1 MLTEPS
7 AILEIV
13 QGNIMSIRTSQQ
25 INIIVSMYLGYAAMM
40 ICRQMVTILS
50 PALLADDTLGLTKT
64 NLGDF
69 AAYGTLGALVGKLIW
84 GPLADKIGGRFTFL
98 IGILLTALF
107 IIAFGLSPNVMAFTG
122 FSFLLYCT
130 KSSGW
135 PGMTKLIG
143 EWFHPQHYGRVW
155 SILAT
160 SSRFSVVL
168 ATLFFGWLL
177 SFMHWR
183 TVAFIAAV
191 FAFIIFIGCYFYL
204 KEKPEDPDFFKVDES
219 NIDINANNPELAI
232 ASKQALNN
240 KYNHPLK
247 GTGTVDGLVAFAKS
261 PRVWL
266 VVIMLM
272 VLTCMMAFLDFVA
285 VYLMESYQ
293 LTPSQAAMASTV
305 FPVGSLIGLLASIA
319 FYDRFSKRGIR
330 TVLTIALTLSLL
342 SVLTLQYLPL
352 FNLSAELNYSVAL
365 GAIFLFAFSISPAYY
380 LPMSIFSIEYGGPH
394 SATLVCLIDAFGFA
408 ASATFAFIGGRL
420 ADSEGGWSSFM
431 NMLILISAV
440 GIISVWAFMHSE
452 YSAAKQGSHLNHANS
467 EDVTTINKTII

>member
-1 MLTEPS
+1 
-7 AILEIV
+7 
-13 QGNIMSIRTSQQ
+13 MSNRPPQQ
-25 INIIVSMYLGYAAMM
+25 MNIIIAMYLGYAAMM

-50 PALLADDTLGLTKT
+50 PALLADEALALTKT
-64 NLGDF
+64 NIGDF

-84 GPLADKIGGRFTFL
+84 GPLADKFGGRFTML
-98 IGILLTALF
+98 VGIFLTALF
-107 IIAFGLSPNVMAFTG
+107 IIAFGLSPNVMIFTG

-135 PGMTKLIG
+135 PAMTKLIG
-143 EWFHPQHYGRVW
+143 QWYHPQGYGRVW

-160 SSRFSVVL
+160 SSRLSVVL

-183 TVAFIAAV
+183 TVAFIAAA
-191 FAFIIFIGCYFYL
+191 FALVIFVGCYFYL
-204 KEKPEDPDFFKVDES
+204 QETPEEPDFFKVDENKSSS
-219 NIDINANNPELAI
+219 NTNDDSNTDKNRNADNFESALAE
-232 ASKQALNN
+232 KKALENR
-240 KYNHPLK
+240 YNHPLK
-247 GTGTVDGLVAFAKS
+247 NTSPVAGIVNFAKS

-285 VYLMESYQ
+285 IYLMESYQ

-305 FPVGSLIGLLASIA
+305 FPVGSLVGLLTAIA
-319 FYDRFSKRGIR
+319 FYDRFSKQGIR
-330 TVLTIALTLSLL
+330 TVLTISLMLSLL

-352 FNLSAELNYSVAL
+352 FNLNTQLNYLVAL
-365 GAIFLFAFSISPAYY
+365 VAIFIFAFSISPAYY
-380 LPMSIFSIEYGGPH
+380 LPMSIFSIEYGGRH

-408 ASATFAFIGGRL
+408 ASAIFAFIGGRL
-420 ADSEGGWSSFM
+420 ADSAGGWSSFM

-440 GIISVWAFMHSE
+440 GIVAVWAFMQAE
-452 YSAAKQGSHLNHANS
+452 YRAAKQGSYV
-467 EDVTTINKTII
+467 E

>member
-1 MLTEPS
+1 
-7 AILEIV
+7 
-13 QGNIMSIRTSQQ
+13 MSNRPSQQ
-25 INIIVSMYLGYAAMM
+25 MNILFSMYLGYAAMM
-40 ICRQMVTILS
+40 VCRQMVTILS
-50 PALLADDTLGLTKT
+50 PAMLADETLELTKT

-69 AAYGTLGALVGKLIW
+69 AAYGTLGALAGKIIW
-84 GPLADKIGGRFTFL
+84 GPIADKFGGRFTLL
-98 IGILLTALF
+98 IGIFFTALF
-107 IIAFGLSPNVMAFTG
+107 IIAFGLSPNVIAFSG
-122 FSFLLYCT
+122 FSFLLYCS

-135 PGMTKLIG
+135 PGMTKLVG
-143 EWFHPQHYGRVW
+143 EWYHPQHYGQVW

-168 ATLFFGWLL
+168 ATLFFGWLM

-183 TVAFIAAV
+183 TVAFITAV
-191 FAFIIFIGCYFYL
+191 FALVIFIGCYFYL
-204 KEKPEDPDFFKVDES
+204 KETPETTHFFTEDES
-219 NIDINANNPELAI
+219 NITTPELI
-232 ASKQALNN
+232 NASKQALNN

-247 GTGTVDGLVAFAKS
+247 GSGTLDGLLVFAQS

-305 FPVGSLIGLLASIA
+305 FPVGSLAGLLASIA

-330 TVLTIALTLSLL
+330 TVLTIALILSLL

-352 FNLSAELNYSVAL
+352 FNFGAELNYPIAL

-408 ASATFAFIGGRL
+408 ASAAFAFIGGRL
-420 ADSEGGWSSFM
+420 ADSAGGWSSFM

-452 YSAAKQGSHLNHANS
+452 YKAEKQGRHLNHS
-467 EDVTTINKTII
+467 LD

>member
-1 MLTEPS
+1 M
-7 AILEIV
+7 AILTTV
-13 QGNIMSIRTSQQ
+13 QRVIMSNRPPQQ
-25 INIIVSMYLGYAAMM
+25 LNILVSMYMGYAAMM

-50 PALLADDTLGLTKT
+50 PALLADESLGLTKT

-98 IGILLTALF
+98 IGIFLTAVF
-107 IIAFGLSPNVMAFTG
+107 VIAFGLSPNVMAFTG

-135 PGMTKLIG
+135 PGLTKLVG
-143 EWFHPQHYGRVW
+143 EWYHPQHYGRAW
-155 SILAT
+155 SILST
-160 SSRFSVVL
+160 SSRLSVVL

-183 TVAFIAAV
+183 TVAFIASV
-191 FAFIIFIGCYFYL
+191 FALVILVGCYFYL
-204 KEKPEDPDFFKVDES
+204 KEKPEDPNFFKEDET
-219 NIDINANNPELAI
+219 NADNLELTI

-240 KYNHPLK
+240 KYNHPLQ
-247 GTGTVDGLVAFAKS
+247 GTGTIDGLVAFAKS

-285 VYLMESYQ
+285 VYLMESYR

-305 FPVGSLIGLLASIA
+305 FPVGSLTGLLASIA

-330 TVLTIALTLSLL
+330 TVLTIALMLSLL

-352 FNLSAELNYSVAL
+352 FNLSAELNYLVAL
-365 GAIFLFAFSISPAYY
+365 GAIFLFALSISPAYY

-420 ADSEGGWSSFM
+420 ADSSGGWSSFM

-452 YSAAKQGSHLNHANS
+452 YKAASRV
-467 EDVTTINKTII
+467 DV

>member
-1 MLTEPS
+1 MSKRPPQQLN
-7 AILEIV
+7 IL
-13 QGNIMSIRTSQQ
+13 
-25 INIIVSMYLGYAAMM
+25 VSMYLGYAAMM

-50 PALLADDTLGLTKT
+50 PALLADESLGLTKT

-98 IGILLTALF
+98 IGIFLTALF
-107 IIAFGLSPNVMAFTG
+107 VIAFGISPNLMAFTV

-135 PGMTKLIG
+135 PGLTKLVG
-143 EWFHPQHYGRVW
+143 EWYHPQHYGRAW
-155 SILAT
+155 SILST
-160 SSRFSVVL
+160 SSRLSVVL

-183 TVAFIAAV
+183 TVAFIASA
-191 FAFIIFIGCYFYL
+191 FALVILVGCYFYL
-204 KEKPEDPDFFKVDES
+204 KDKPEDPDFFKEDET
-219 NIDINANNPELAI
+219 NADNLELTI

-240 KYNHPLK
+240 KYNHPLQ
-247 GTGTVDGLVAFAKS
+247 GTGTIDGLVAFAKS

-285 VYLMESYQ
+285 VYLMESYR
-293 LTPSQAAMASTV
+293 LTPSKAAMASTI
-305 FPVGSLIGLLASIA
+305 FPVGSLTGLLASIA
-319 FYDRFSKRGIR
+319 FYDRFSKKGIR
-330 TVLTIALTLSLL
+330 TVLTIALMLSLL

-352 FNLSAELNYSVAL
+352 FNLSAEFNYLVAL

-420 ADSEGGWSSFM
+420 ADSAGGWSSFM

-440 GIISVWAFMHSE
+440 GIISVWAFMHAE
-452 YSAAKQGSHLNHANS
+452 YKAAKRV
-467 EDVTTINKTII
+467 VT

>member
-1 MLTEPS
+1 MSNRPPQQLN
-7 AILEIV
+7 IL
-13 QGNIMSIRTSQQ
+13 
-25 INIIVSMYLGYAAMM
+25 VSMYLGYAAMM

-50 PALLADDTLGLTKT
+50 PALLADESLGLTKT

-69 AAYGTLGALVGKLIW
+69 AAYGTIGALVGKLIW

-98 IGILLTALF
+98 IGIFLTAVF
-107 IIAFGLSPNVMAFTG
+107 VIAFGLSPNVMAFTG

-135 PGMTKLIG
+135 PGLAKLVG
-143 EWFHPQHYGRVW
+143 EWYHPQHYGRAW
-155 SILAT
+155 SILST
-160 SSRFSVVL
+160 SSRLSVVL

-183 TVAFIAAV
+183 TVAFIASV
-191 FAFIIFIGCYFYL
+191 FSLVILVGCYFYL
-204 KEKPEDPDFFKVDES
+204 KEKPDNPNFFKE
-219 NIDINANNPELAI
+219 NETNADNFELTI
-232 ASKQALNN
+232 ASKQAMNN
-240 KYNHPLK
+240 KYNHPLQ
-247 GTGTVDGLVAFAKS
+247 GTGTIDGLVAFAKS
-261 PRVWL
+261 PRVLL

-285 VYLMESYQ
+285 VYLMESYR

-305 FPVGSLIGLLASIA
+305 FPVGSLTGLLASIA

-330 TVLTIALTLSLL
+330 TVLTLSLILSLL

-352 FNLSAELNYSVAL
+352 FNLSAEINYLVAL

-380 LPMSIFSIEYGGPH
+380 LPMSIFSIEFGGPH

-420 ADSEGGWSSFM
+420 ADSSGGWSSFM

-452 YSAAKQGSHLNHANS
+452 YKAAKRL
-467 EDVTTINKTII
+467 DI

>member
-1 MLTEPS
+1 
-7 AILEIV
+7 
-13 QGNIMSIRTSQQ
+13 MSNRPPQQ
-25 INIIVSMYLGYAAMM
+25 MNIIIAMYLGYAAMM

-50 PALLADDTLGLTKT
+50 PALLMDETLGLSKT

-84 GPLADKIGGRFTFL
+84 GPLADKFGGRFTLL
-98 IGILLTALF
+98 IGIFLTALF
-107 IIAFGLSPNVMAFTG
+107 IIGFGLSPNVMAFTG

-143 EWFHPQHYGRVW
+143 EWYHPQRYGRVW

-160 SSRFSVVL
+160 SSRLSVVL

-177 SFMHWR
+177 GFMHWR
-183 TVAFIAAV
+183 MVAFIAAA
-191 FAFIIFIGCYFYL
+191 FALVIFVGCYFYL
-204 KEKPEDPDFFKVDES
+204 QEKPEDPDFFKADEG
-219 NIDINANNPELAI
+219 NANITSDTAIDSNNNNSELAL
-232 ASKQALNN
+232 AEKQALENR
-240 KYNHPLK
+240 YNHPLK
-247 GTGTVDGLVAFAKS
+247 DTDTIAGLVVFAKS

-305 FPVGSLIGLLASIA
+305 FPVGSLIGLLAAIA

-330 TVLTIALTLSLL
+330 TVLTISLMLSLL

-352 FNLSAELNYSVAL
+352 FNLNAQLNYLVAL
-365 GAIFLFAFSISPAYY
+365 IAIFLFAFSISPAYY
-380 LPMSIFSIEYGGPH
+380 LPMSIFSIEYGGRH

-408 ASATFAFIGGRL
+408 ASAAFAFIGGRL
-420 ADSEGGWSSFM
+420 ADSAGGWSSFM

-440 GIISVWAFMHSE
+440 GIIAVCAFMQAE
-452 YSAAKQGSHLNHANS
+452 YSAAKQGRYV
-467 EDVTTINKTII
+467 D

>member
-1 MLTEPS
+1 
-7 AILEIV
+7 
-13 QGNIMSIRTSQQ
+13 MSNRPPQQ
-25 INIIVSMYLGYAAMM
+25 INIIVSMYLGYGAMM

-50 PALLADDTLGLTKT
+50 PALLADETLGLTKT

-98 IGILLTALF
+98 IGIFLTALF

-135 PGMTKLIG
+135 PGMTKLVG
-143 EWFHPQHYGRVW
+143 EWYHPQHYGRVW

-160 SSRFSVVL
+160 SSRLSVVL
-168 ATLFFGWLL
+168 ATLFFGWLM

-183 TVAFIAAV
+183 MVAFIAAI
-191 FAFIIFIGCYFYL
+191 FALIIFVGCYFYL
-204 KEKPEDPDFFKVDES
+204 KEKPSPPNFFKEDET
-219 NIDINANNPELAI
+219 NTDNPEQAT
-232 ASKQALNN
+232 ATKQALDN

-247 GTGTVDGLVAFAKS
+247 GIGTIGGLVTFAKS

-272 VLTCMMAFLDFVA
+272 MLTCMMAFLDFVA

-305 FPVGSLIGLLASIA
+305 FPVGSLTGLLASIA
-319 FYDRFSKRGIR
+319 FYDRFSKKGIR
-330 TVLTIALTLSLL
+330 AVLTIALILSLL

-352 FNLSAELNYSVAL
+352 FNLIAELNYTVAL
-365 GAIFLFAFSISPAYY
+365 IAIFLFAFSISPAYY

-420 ADSEGGWSSFM
+420 ADSADGWSNFM
-431 NMLILISAV
+431 NMLIFISAAGV
-440 GIISVWAFMHSE
+440 ISVWAFMHSE
-452 YSAAKQGSHLNHANS
+452 YKAAKR
-467 EDVTTINKTII
+467 VVI

>member
-1 MLTEPS
+1 
-7 AILEIV
+7 
-13 QGNIMSIRTSQQ
+13 
-25 INIIVSMYLGYAAMM
+25 MYLGYAAMM
-40 ICRQMVTILS
+40 VCRQMVTILS
-50 PALLADDTLGLTKT
+50 PAMLADETLELTKT
-64 NLGDF
+64 NIGDF
-69 AAYGTLGALVGKLIW
+69 AAYGTLGALVGKIIW
-84 GPLADKIGGRFTFL
+84 GPLADKLGGRFTFL
-98 IGILLTALF
+98 IGIFLTALF
-107 IIAFGLSPNVMAFTG
+107 IIAFGLSPNVIAFTS

-143 EWFHPQHYGRVW
+143 EWYHPQHYGRVW

-168 ATLFFGWLL
+168 ATLFFGWLM

-183 TVAFIAAV
+183 IVAFITAI
-191 FAFIIFIGCYFYL
+191 FALVIFVGCYFYL
-204 KEKPEDPDFFKVDES
+204 KEKPETPNFFKEDE
-219 NIDINANNPELAI
+219 NNTDNTELAY

-247 GTGTVDGLVAFAKS
+247 GSGTFDGLVAFAKS

-305 FPVGSLIGLLASIA
+305 FPVGSLAGLLASMA
-319 FYDRFSKRGIR
+319 FYDRFSKREIR
-330 TVLTIALTLSLL
+330 TVLTIALILSLL
-342 SVLTLQYLPL
+342 SVLTLQYLSL
-352 FNLSAELNYSVAL
+352 FNFSAELNYSVAL

-408 ASATFAFIGGRL
+408 ASAAFAFIGGRL
-420 ADSEGGWSSFM
+420 ADSAGGWSSFM
-431 NMLILISAV
+431 DMLILISAV

-452 YSAAKQGSHLNHANS
+452 YKAEKQGRHLNNS
-467 EDVTTINKTII
+467 LS